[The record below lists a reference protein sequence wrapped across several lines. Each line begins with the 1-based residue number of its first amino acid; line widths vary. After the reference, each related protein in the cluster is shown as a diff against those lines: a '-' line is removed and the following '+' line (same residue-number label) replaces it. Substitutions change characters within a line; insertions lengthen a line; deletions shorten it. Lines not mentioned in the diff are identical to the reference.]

1 MGRSRPDWSRSWAAA
16 ATARVHR
23 PMRSGAAQWS
33 GMKGC
38 VSGVLVLITLLGN
51 AGCQKETE
59 LVRDNQAPDY
69 AGVPTVITQNYVNRL
84 FIDLIGREPLDVEM
98 DAEVAA
104 LEAASLSVQSREA
117 LVNKLMTSTAY
128 VEGDS
133 SYKRAYYQRQYEL
146 YKARCLEGCSDD
158 IIDGAI
164 ATAEQN
170 ALADS
175 LAGNTQGLNETNS
188 ELQKLRNLKNSR
200 VNYLNGVVG
209 IDDVMGYM
217 VFNSI
222 YDQINMNTFNF
233 INATFDNLLLRFPTN
248 AEFNAGYEMVEN
260 SAATILF
267 AQSGQNKGDYVHIL
281 TGTTEFREGMV
292 RWSYRTFMGR
302 EASTYEVYT
311 AMSHF
316 NSDGDLQR
324 VQRAILTSDEY
335 ANID

>member
-1 MGRSRPDWSRSWAAA
+1 MQRGMARRMGLGGAVEVSLLSFALLA
-16 ATARVHR
+16 ATAC
-23 PMRSGAAQWS
+23 
-33 GMKGC
+33 K
-38 VSGVLVLITLLGN
+38 
-51 AGCQKETE
+51 KETE
-59 LVRDNQAPDY
+59 LIPGNQAPDY
-69 AGVPTVITQNYVNRL
+69 SGVPTVITQNYVNRL

-98 DAEVAA
+98 NAEVAA
-104 LEAASLSVQSREA
+104 LEAATLSTASREA
-117 LVNKLMTSTAY
+117 LVNKLMTNTAY

-175 LAGNTQGLNETNS
+175 LAGNTQGLGEANS
-188 ELQKLRNLKNSR
+188 ELQRLRNLKNSR
-200 VNYLNGVVG
+200 VNYMNGLIG

-233 INATFDNLLLRFPTN
+233 INATFDNLLLRYPTN
-248 AEFNAGYEMVEN
+248 AEFNTGFSMVEN
-260 SAATILF
+260 NAPGILF
-267 AQSGQNKGDYVHIL
+267 TQSGQNKGDYVQIL
-281 TGTTEFREGMV
+281 TGTTEFEEGMV
-292 RWSYRTFMGR
+292 HWSYNTFMGR

-311 AMSHF
+311 AMFSFHT
-316 NSDGDLQR
+316 DLDLQR
-324 VQRAILTSDEY
+324 MQRTILVSDEY
-335 ANID
+335 ANIN

>member
-1 MGRSRPDWSRSWAAA
+1 MQRGMARWIVIGRAVEGCLLAVVFLT
-16 ATARVHR
+16 AT
-23 PMRSGAAQWS
+23 SC
-33 GMKGC
+33 K
-38 VSGVLVLITLLGN
+38 
-51 AGCQKETE
+51 KETE
-59 LVRDNQAPDY
+59 LIPGNQAPDY

-98 DAEVAA
+98 DAEVAT
-104 LEAASLSVQSREA
+104 LEAATLSTTSREA

-175 LAGNTQGLNETNS
+175 LAGNTQGLGEANS
-188 ELQKLRNLKNSR
+188 ELQRLRNLKNSR
-200 VNYLNGVVG
+200 VSYMNGLIG

-217 VFNSI
+217 VFNNI

-233 INATFDNLLLRFPTN
+233 INATFDNLLLRYPTN
-248 AEFNAGYEMVEN
+248 AEFDTGFDMVEN
-260 SAATILF
+260 NAPGILF
-267 AQSGQNKGDYVHIL
+267 AQSGQNKGDYVQIL
-281 TGTTEFREGMV
+281 TGTTEFEEGMV
-292 RWSYRTFMGR
+292 RWSYSTFMGR

-311 AMSHF
+311 AMSSFHT
-316 NSDGDLQR
+316 DLDLQR
-324 VQRAILTSDEY
+324 MQRAILVSDEY
-335 ANID
+335 ANIN

>member
-1 MGRSRPDWSRSWAAA
+1 
-16 ATARVHR
+16 
-23 PMRSGAAQWS
+23 MRSGKAQWS
-33 GMKGC
+33 GTKRKAGC
-38 VSGVLVLITLLGN
+38 VLVLAALLGN
-51 AGCQKETE
+51 AGCKKETE
-59 LVRDNQAPDY
+59 LVPDNQAPDY
-69 AGVPTVITQNYVNRL
+69 NGVPTVITQNYVNRL

-104 LEAASLSVQSREA
+104 LEAASLSIAAREA

-164 ATAEQN
+164 ATAEQD

-200 VNYLNGVVG
+200 VNYMNGLIG

-248 AEFNAGYEMVEN
+248 AEFNAGYDMVEN
-260 SAATILF
+260 SAATVLF

-281 TGTTEFREGMV
+281 TGSTEFREGMV
-292 RWSYRTFMGR
+292 RWCYNTFMGR
-302 EASTYEVYT
+302 EASTYEVYD
-311 AMSHF
+311 ALSHF
-316 NSDGDLQR
+316 NTDGDLQR

>member
-1 MGRSRPDWSRSWAAA
+1 MTVGGTHTSIPSLIAIA
-16 ATARVHR
+16 
-23 PMRSGAAQWS
+23 
-33 GMKGC
+33 
-38 VSGVLVLITLLGN
+38 LVI
-51 AGCQKETE
+51 AGSACKKETE
-59 LVRDNQAPDY
+59 LVQDNQAPDY

-104 LEAASLSVQSREA
+104 LEAASLSGQSREA
-117 LVNKLMTSTAY
+117 LVDKLMTSTAY

-164 ATAEQN
+164 STAEQD

-175 LAGNTQGLNETNS
+175 LAGNTQGLNETNT

-200 VNYLNGVVG
+200 VNYMNGLVG

-248 AEFNAGYEMVEN
+248 AEFSAGYGMVEN
-260 SAATILF
+260 GTAGILF
-267 AQSGQNKGDYVHIL
+267 AQSGQNKGDYVQIL

-324 VQRAILTSDEY
+324 VQRTILTSDEY